1 MIHPE
6 IKEIEKVDLL
16 NHEKIILKNGLPLY
30 LVQAGKQ
37 ALVKVDVVF
46 DAGNVR
52 SKDPVLPGAVNALL
66 NDGSRRF
73 SSSDIAD
80 MIDGK
85 GAFYVPDIQKD
96 FSQTSMYL
104 LSKFSGDLMAL
115 YVEMLNESTFPE
127 EEVEMFKRNMKQR
140 FLVEHEKVN
149 VQSYQA
155 FNNALFG
162 EDSSYADLT
171 KAENYDTL
179 NRNEIIDFYTQKV
192 QYKPKCIIVSG
203 MADDA
208 SLAEICNR
216 FEQYELEKVADNEKI
231 IAYGDV
237 ASTKEWIK
245 IPGNNNQQVS
255 MRLGRPT
262 VSNDHPDY
270 WGLSL
275 LSTILGGYFGSRLN
289 KVIREEKGLTYGI
302 HSSINKLKEASF
314 LSIHAELNAAN
325 WEEAY
330 SSVLDVFND
339 LKENPI
345 PAQELNMVRKYIK
358 GSLLQ
363 SIDGAFSYSTYLR
376 NAIVYDMDINRVNEY
391 IHFLD
396 NVDSIELMN
405 LAEQYLQENSFYKI
419 VAGV

>member
-6 IKEIEKVDLL
+6 IKEIEHVDLL
-16 NHEKIILKNGLPLY
+16 KHEKIILKNGLPLY

-37 ALVKVDVVF
+37 ALVKVDVLF

-52 SKDPVLPGAVNALL
+52 SEDPVLPGAVNALL
-66 NDGSRRF
+66 NDGCKGY
-73 SSSDIAD
+73 SSSKIAD
-80 MIDGK
+80 LIDGK

-96 FSQTSMYL
+96 YSQTSMYL

-115 YVEMLNESTFPE
+115 YVEMINGSTFPE
-127 EEVEMFKRNMKQR
+127 EEVELFKRNMKQR
-140 FLVEHEKVN
+140 FLVENKKVN

-162 EDSSYADLT
+162 KNSSYADLT
-171 KAENYDTL
+171 KAENYETL
-179 NRNEIIDFYTQKV
+179 NRNSIVNFYKHKV
-192 QYKPKCIIVSG
+192 QYKPKFIIVSG
-203 MADDA
+203 MTDDR
-208 SLAEICNR
+208 SLKDICAQ
-216 FEQYELEKVADNEKI
+216 FEQFEQEKVSKNEEL

-237 ASTKEWIK
+237 ASTKDWIK
-245 IPGNNNQQVS
+245 IAGNNNQQVS

-262 VSNDHPDY
+262 VSSDHPDY

-302 HSSINKLKEASF
+302 HSHITKLKEASF

-330 SSVLDVFND
+330 QSVLDVFDD
-339 LKENPI
+339 LKNKPI
-345 PAQELNMVRKYIK
+345 PQQELDMVRKYIK
-358 GSLLQ
+358 GNLLQ
-363 SIDGAFSYSTYLR
+363 SIDGAFAFSGYLK
-376 NAIVYDMDINRVNEY
+376 NTILFDMSINRVNTY
-391 IHFLD
+391 IQYLN
-396 NVDSIELMN
+396 NVKPEELMR
-405 LAEQYLQENSFYKI
+405 LAKQYLLENSFYKI